1 MMKKTLL
8 YISLILT
15 ALGITGCIDDF
26 DPNGNLEPSLS
37 AHWLKPSETNFD
49 SYLSSAFSKTFTVE
63 SFETPWKFS
72 DLADWITLTPSSGNA
87 SASVTLQAQ
96 ENKSADN
103 ARTAIFYLQS
113 NDPGWSYNR
122 AMSVSQ
128 AKATPVL
135 SVDVTSL
142 TFGGNASQQTVNVT
156 SNCTWTASCS
166 DSWVTL
172 SSDVASGKLNISV
185 SANPQNAYRSSTVYI
200 SYGRGKSTSIRLSQ
214 SPANITSS
222 AYTLQYENVASKYDV
237 TIESEA
243 DWTSAVSDSWITVT
257 PNSGKAGKT
266 TVSIEVTPNTSISS
280 RNGYVAIKTGS
291 AERLQIAISQKGI
304 YIESDESITFTSYE
318 ESKKLSIRS
327 NTSWTVTSKPNWLT
341 LSKESGEGNGEITV
355 TSSENPNTTSRSGE
369 IVLGQVGLSIQCK
382 VKITQLGKSL
392 STDVTLLEF
401 SDKAS
406 QMTFNLVSDAAWT
419 SNQTVQWFTTTPTS
433 GRGNATITVAAE
445 ANNST
450 EERTGTINY
459 AYVDKTTYVNVHQL
473 AKYMTIDNQS
483 FEFDSNGGSHIIELS
498 TNDEWTA
505 EIEHNVSWLKLS
517 KSSGTGNAIIT
528 LTAEDNAS
536 VNTRST
542 AIVINTKYSQ
552 SVRIL
557 VSQKP
562 RHLSVST
569 QSILFFANGGTSEV
583 VTIDTDGTYDIKS
596 DASWF
601 TVNKGTGNTF
611 TVYATKNN
619 TNDMRRG
626 KITISLTGL
635 KEGSLSLELT
645 VAQAG
650 EGGSFIING
659 YPEDCD
665 WNYVGGSSLSVTIK
679 GYTSDKNWDNSYGGS
694 LTVKVTGY
702 TTDYDWNIN
711 DSSSC
716 RVSINTYGVDKNW
729 NDSSNSSG
737 NFKSNQ
743 YKSDSNWNE

>member
-1 MMKKTLL
+1 MKKTQL
-8 YISLILT
+8 YISTILMV
-15 ALGITGCIDDF
+15 LGLTGCKDDF
-26 DPNGNLEPSLS
+26 DPNGSLEPSLS
-37 AHWLKPSETNFD
+37 AHWLKPSQTNFD
-49 SYLSSAFSKTFTVE
+49 YYLSSAFSETFTVE

-72 DLADWITLTPSSGNA
+72 EVADWITLTPSSGNA
-87 SASVTLQAQ
+87 SASVTLKAQ

-113 NDPGWSYNR
+113 NDPDWNYNR

-128 AKATPVL
+128 AKATPTL
-135 SVDVTSL
+135 SVDETSL
-142 TFGGNASQQTVNVT
+142 TFGGSASQQSVNVT
-156 SNCTWTASCS
+156 ANCSWTTSCS

-185 SANPQNAYRSSTVYI
+185 SANPQSTYRSSTIYI
-200 SYGRGKSTSIRLSQ
+200 SYGSGKSTSIRITQ

-222 AYTLQYENVASKYDV
+222 GYTLQYENVASKYDV
-237 TIESEA
+237 TIDSEA
-243 DWTSAVSDSWITVT
+243 DWTSAVSDSWITVN
-257 PNSGKAGKT
+257 PNNGKAGKT

-280 RNGYVAIKTGS
+280 RNGYVAIKTGT
-291 AERLQIAISQKGI
+291 AERLQIAIQQKGI
-304 YIESDESITFTSYE
+304 YIEADESLTFTSVE

-341 LSKESGEGNGEITV
+341 LSKETGEGNDEITV
-355 TSSENPNTTSRSGE
+355 TSTENPNTTSRTGE
-369 IVLGQVGLSIQCK
+369 IVLGQAGLSILCK
-382 VKITQLGKSL
+382 VKVTQLGKSL

-406 QMTFNLVSDAAWT
+406 QMTFNLVSDASWT
-419 SNQTVQWFTTTPTS
+419 STQTVNWFTTTPTS
-433 GRGNATITVAAE
+433 GSGNATITVAAE
-445 ANNST
+445 DNNTT

-459 AYVDKTTYVNVHQL
+459 AYADKTTYVNVHQL

-483 FEFDSNGGSHIIELS
+483 FEFDSKGGSHTIELS

-517 KSSGTGNAIIT
+517 KSSGSGNATIT

-542 AIVINTKYSQ
+542 TVVINTKYSQ
-552 SVRIL
+552 SIRIL

-562 RHLSVST
+562 RQLSVST

-583 VTIDTDGTYDIKS
+583 VTIDTDGTYEIKS

-611 TVYATKNN
+611 TVYATKNS
-619 TNDMRRG
+619 TDEMRRG
-626 KITISLTGL
+626 KITISLIGL

-645 VAQAG
+645 VMQAG

-659 YPEDCD
+659 YPEDSD
-665 WNYVGGSSLSVTIK
+665 WNYVGGGSLTVTIK
-679 GYTSDKNWDNSYGGS
+679 GYTSDKNWDNSHGGTLS
-694 LTVKVTGY
+694 VKVTGY
-702 TTDYDWNIN
+702 STDHDWNIN

-716 RVSINTYGVDKNW
+716 RVYINTYGADKDW
-729 NDSSNSSG
+729 SHSSNSSG
-737 NFKSNQ
+737 NFKNTQ

>member
-1 MMKKTLL
+1 MV
-8 YISLILT
+8 
-15 ALGITGCIDDF
+15 LGLTGCKDDF
-26 DPNGNLEPSLS
+26 DPNGSLEPSLS
-37 AHWLKPSETNFD
+37 AHWLKPSQTNFD
-49 SYLSSAFSKTFTVE
+49 YYLSSAFSETFTVE

-72 DLADWITLTPSSGNA
+72 EVADWITLTPSSGNA
-87 SASVTLQAQ
+87 SASVTLKAQ

-113 NDPGWSYNR
+113 NDPDWNYNR

-128 AKATPVL
+128 AKATPTL
-135 SVDVTSL
+135 SVDETSL
-142 TFGGNASQQTVNVT
+142 TFGGSASQQSVNVT
-156 SNCTWTASCS
+156 ANCSWTTSCS

-185 SANPQNAYRSSTVYI
+185 SANPQSTYRSSTIYI
-200 SYGRGKSTSIRLSQ
+200 SYGSGKSTSIRITQ

-222 AYTLQYENVASKYDV
+222 GYTLQYENVASKYDV
-237 TIESEA
+237 TIDSEA
-243 DWTSAVSDSWITVT
+243 DWTSAVSDSWITVN
-257 PNSGKAGKT
+257 PNNGKAGKT

-280 RNGYVAIKTGS
+280 RNGYVAIKTGT
-291 AERLQIAISQKGI
+291 AERLQIAIQQKGI
-304 YIESDESITFTSYE
+304 YIEADESLTFTSVE

-341 LSKESGEGNGEITV
+341 LSKETGEGNDEITV
-355 TSSENPNTTSRSGE
+355 TSTENPNTTSRTGE
-369 IVLGQVGLSIQCK
+369 IVLGQAGLSILCK
-382 VKITQLGKSL
+382 VKVTQLGKSL

-406 QMTFNLVSDAAWT
+406 QMTFNLVSDASWT
-419 SNQTVQWFTTTPTS
+419 STQTVNWFTTTPTS
-433 GRGNATITVAAE
+433 GSGNATITVAAE
-445 ANNST
+445 DNNTT

-459 AYVDKTTYVNVHQL
+459 AYADKTTYVNVHQL

-483 FEFDSNGGSHIIELS
+483 FEFDSKGGSHTIELS

-517 KSSGTGNAIIT
+517 KSSGSGNATIT

-542 AIVINTKYSQ
+542 TVVINTKYSQ
-552 SVRIL
+552 SIRIL

-562 RHLSVST
+562 RQLSVST

-583 VTIDTDGTYDIKS
+583 VTIDTDGTYEIKS

-611 TVYATKNN
+611 TVYATKNS
-619 TNDMRRG
+619 TDEMRRG
-626 KITISLTGL
+626 KITISLIGL

-645 VAQAG
+645 VMQAG

-659 YPEDCD
+659 YPEDSD
-665 WNYVGGSSLSVTIK
+665 WNYVGGGSLTVTIK
-679 GYTSDKNWDNSYGGS
+679 GYTSDKNWDNSHGGTLS
-694 LTVKVTGY
+694 VKVTGY
-702 TTDYDWNIN
+702 STDHDWNIN

-716 RVSINTYGVDKNW
+716 RVYINTYGADKDW
-729 NDSSNSSG
+729 SHSSNSSG
-737 NFKSNQ
+737 NFKNTQ